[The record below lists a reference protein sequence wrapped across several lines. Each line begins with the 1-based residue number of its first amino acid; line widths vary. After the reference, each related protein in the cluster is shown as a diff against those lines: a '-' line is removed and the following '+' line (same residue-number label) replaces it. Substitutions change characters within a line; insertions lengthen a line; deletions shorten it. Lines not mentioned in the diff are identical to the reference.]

1 MSGYLLLGQ
10 TCVRCI
16 FCRLEAMMI
25 SALNSFTGNR
35 FPNQIFKSC
44 NTVNEWRHDGYVDIR
59 PGNTGGGEGGK
70 PHSTLSRPARVG
82 FFIAAVSPARP
93 VGLSPSLESTLG
105 VPTFQ
110 WPSVVLSGQ
119 MQTQNPALFQ
129 RESAVP
135 RIASVPV
142 VPVRCGR

>member
-1 MSGYLLLGQ
+1 MPGYLLLGQ

-35 FPNQIFKSC
+35 FPNQIFKSR
-44 NTVNEWRHDGYVDIR
+44 NTVNEWRHDGCVDIR
-59 PGNTGGGEGGK
+59 PGILEEEKGK
-70 PHSTLSRPARVG
+70 TPQHIKPTRKGWLFYCRCIYCRRICHR
-82 FFIAAVSPARP
+82 IANAPRRKYPWGAD
-93 VGLSPSLESTLG
+93 
-105 VPTFQ
+105 F
-110 WPSVVLSGQ
+110 SVALSGQ
-119 MQTQNPALFQ
+119 MQTQSPVPFQ